1 MLNNASKS
9 IKYKR
14 IVFYYDE
21 LTRHRVDYDTA
32 LAFMEYVFSVSRNYL
47 VQIVKE
53 NSQQHKDVRL
63 EHSDID
69 VKAIEAFVQKLFKN
83 ARDTRQMKL
92 KFDGNG

>member
-21 LTRHRVDYDTA
+21 LTRHRVDMDTA

-47 VQIVKE
+47 VQIVKDG
-53 NSQQHKDVRL
+53 NLYKDIKL
-63 EHSDID
+63 DHADID
-69 VKAIEAFVQKLFKN
+69 VKAIEAYVQKLFKQ
-83 ARDTRQMKL
+83 ARDNRQMEL
-92 KFDGNG
+92 KFDKE